1 MGAANTE
8 WDTAHSKIES
18 ATQKEKIDRVK
29 ALLGKALDTGAGLIG
44 DLNKKDG
51 DQAERDTDAWVK
63 QARDLIAAA

>member
-1 MGAANTE
+1 
-8 WDTAHSKIES
+8 
-18 ATQKEKIDRVK
+18 
-29 ALLGKALDTGAGLIG
+29 LIG